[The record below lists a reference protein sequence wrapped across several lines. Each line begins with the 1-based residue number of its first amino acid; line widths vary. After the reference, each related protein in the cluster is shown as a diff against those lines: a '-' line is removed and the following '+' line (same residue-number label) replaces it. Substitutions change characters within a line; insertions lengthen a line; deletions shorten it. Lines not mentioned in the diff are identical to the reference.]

1 MNIKRVFSCFYV
13 VLKKLKFL
21 ILDIS
26 ILFRINWIC
35 FKPKT
40 QAPEG
45 TCGRMNMSG
54 RYRPTQ
60 LNNIIVKKTLF
71 ARRESY

>member
-1 MNIKRVFSCFYV
+1 MNIKKVFSCRYI

-21 ILDIS
+21 IPDIS
-26 ILFRINWIC
+26 ILLRI
-35 FKPKT
+35 KPKT

-45 TCGRMNMSG
+45 TCGRMNISR
-54 RYRPTQ
+54 RYRLTQ